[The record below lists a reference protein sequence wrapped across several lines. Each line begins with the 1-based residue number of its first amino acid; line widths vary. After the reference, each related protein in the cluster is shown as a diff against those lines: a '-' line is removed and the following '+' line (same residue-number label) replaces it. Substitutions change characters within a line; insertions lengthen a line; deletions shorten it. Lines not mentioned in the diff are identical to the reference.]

1 MARKVR
7 KKRKIKVNN
16 VLLVLLFFI
25 IILLGLAF
33 LTDVK
38 INNIVIKGN
47 TFYSDWEIIEKAGLD
62 DYPSSL
68 KTLSRSIEKRLEKD
82 NYIKSVKVQRPSL
95 TKVVIKVE
103 ENLPL
108 FYYLPANKT
117 ILSDKTEVNDD
128 FPVPTV
134 INYVPDSI
142 YSKFLKAISSVNY
155 DIVKR
160 ISEIRYDPNEVDDGR
175 FFLTMNDG
183 NQVYLTLNEFTKI
196 DNYLDIIKEFDNKK
210 GILYLDAG
218 EYFEVKGWFLVNL
231 GLHFLFNHVKL

>member
-1 MARKVR
+1 MARKVK
-7 KKRKIKVNN
+7 KKRKLKVKN
-16 VLLVLLFFI
+16 VMFVFI
-25 IILLGLAF
+25 ILIVVFLGLAF
-33 LTDVK
+33 LTDVR
-38 INNIVIKGN
+38 INNIIIKGN
-47 TFYSDWEIIEKAGLD
+47 SLYSDWEIIEKAGLS

-68 KTLSRSIEKRLEKD
+68 KTLSLSIKKRLEKD
-82 NYIKSVKVQRPSL
+82 DYIKSVEVQRPSL

-117 ILSDKTEVNDD
+117 ILSDKTEVSDN

-134 INYVPDSI
+134 INYVPDNI

-218 EYFEVKGWFLVNL
+218 EYFEVKG
-231 GLHFLFNHVKL
+231 

>member
-1 MARKVR
+1 MVHKVR
-7 KKRKIKVNN
+7 KKRKIKVKN

-47 TFYSDWEIIEKAGLD
+47 TLYSDWEIIEKAGLD

-68 KTLSRSIEKRLEKD
+68 KTLSRNIEKRLEED
-82 NYIKSVKVQRPSL
+82 DYIKNVDVERPSL
-95 TKVVIKVE
+95 TKVVINIK

-108 FYYLPANKT
+108 FYYLPAEKT
-117 ILSDKTEVNDD
+117 ILADKTEVSDN

-134 INYVPDSI
+134 INYVPDNI
-142 YSKFLKAISSVNY
+142 YSEFLNSISSIDY

-160 ISEIRYDPNEVDDGR
+160 ISEIKYDPNEVDEGR
-175 FFLTMNDG
+175 FLLTMNDG
-183 NQVYLTLNEFTKI
+183 NYVYLTLNKFDKI

-210 GILYLDAG
+210 GILYLDSG
-218 EYFEVKGWFLVNL
+218 EYFEVKS
-231 GLHFLFNHVKL
+231 

>member
-7 KKRKIKVNN
+7 KKRKIKVKN
-16 VLLVLLFFI
+16 VMLMMFFI
-25 IILLGLAF
+25 MVILLGVAF

-47 TFYSDWEIIEKAGLD
+47 SLYSDWEIIEKAGLS

-68 KTLSRSIEKRLEKD
+68 KTLSKTIESRLEED
-82 NYIKSVKVQRPSL
+82 DYIKSVDVKRPSL
-95 TKVVIKVE
+95 TKVVIELE

-108 FYYLPANKT
+108 FYYLPAEKT
-117 ILSDKTEVNDD
+117 ILADKTEVTED

-134 INYVPDSI
+134 INYVPDKI
-142 YSKFLKAISSVNY
+142 YTKFLSAISKVNY

-160 ISEIRYDPNEVDDGR
+160 ISEIKYDPNEVDDGR

-183 NQVYLTLNEFTKI
+183 NQVYLTLNDFNKI

-210 GILYLDAG
+210 GILYLDSG
-218 EYFEVKGWFLVNL
+218 EYFEVKV
-231 GLHFLFNHVKL
+231 